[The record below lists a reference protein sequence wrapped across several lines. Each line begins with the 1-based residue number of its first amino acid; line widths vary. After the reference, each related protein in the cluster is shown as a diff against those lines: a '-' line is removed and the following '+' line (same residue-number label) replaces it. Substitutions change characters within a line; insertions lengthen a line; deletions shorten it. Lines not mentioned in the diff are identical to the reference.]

1 MQVAL
6 MESTGREQCSNNE
19 MDGNGESAGS
29 PSIRHDKQCMHRA
42 VLSGGNTSHQTGYTR
57 AHYMQFLSA
66 AYYTG
71 HDQLTESECR
81 RAERTNGQETQPCI
95 PLPPCATNRDR
106 QTRAIIRQV

>member
-71 HDQLTESECR
+71 HDQLTESEC
-81 RAERTNGQETQPCI
+81 I

-106 QTRAIIRQV
+106 QTDRQTRAIIRQV